1 MQFILTILFKRHKVL
16 TPLIFNHFI
25 QMSDGHNQQD
35 NDILL
40 WLTLSLTEGLGN
52 ASVCQLLAKF
62 GTPDAIFS
70 APYKQLR
77 EIVSDSIAKHIQK
90 GVDAT
95 QHKPTLDWLK
105 KDNAHIVTLADAH
118 YPQALLQ
125 IPNPPALLYTL
136 GQLNWLNHPS
146 LAMVGS
152 RSSTPQGEKNAEDF
166 AQSLCQHGLCVVSG
180 MALGI
185 DGAAHRGA
193 LKSNGATIAVVGTGL
208 DIVYPA
214 RHRDLAHKI
223 AERGLIMSEFS
234 LGTPSK
240 AQNFPRR
247 NRLISGL
254 SLGCLVVEANVSSGS
269 LITARLAIEQG
280 REVFAI
286 PGSIHSPVAKG
297 CHQLIKQGAKL
308 VESVQDILEELNW
321 AEISQQ
327 KPKNDLQK
335 HSPSGLMTQSGFL
348 DDNSQE
354 PNRILACMGFDTIQ
368 FDNLQALAGLTTEAL
383 SAMLVL
389 LELQGKIT
397 TLAGG
402 KYQRLI

>member
-1 MQFILTILFKRHKVL
+1 MADLTD
-16 TPLIFNHFI
+16 
-25 QMSDGHNQQD
+25 SDVAR
-35 NDILL
+35 
-40 WLTLSLTEGLGN
+40 WLSLNQTPGLGN
-52 ASVCQLLAKF
+52 ASICQLLTKF
-62 GTPDAIFS
+62 GSPEAI
-70 APYKQLR
+70 YKAKYNQLR
-77 EIVSDSIAKHIQK
+77 EIVGDEIAHTIQA
-90 GVDAT
+90 GVNEDIIA
-95 QHKPTLDWLK
+95 PTLKWLQ
-105 KDNAHIVTLADAH
+105 KDNVHLVTLADST
-118 YPQALLQ
+118 YPQQLLE
-125 IPNPPALLYTL
+125 ITNPPAVLYAI
-136 GQLNWLNHPS
+136 GNLNWLNHPS
-146 LAMVGS
+146 IAMVGS

-166 AQSLCQHGLCVVSG
+166 AQSLCEHGLCIISG

-193 LKSNGATIAVVGTGL
+193 LKANGATIAVVGTGL

-223 AERGLIMSEFS
+223 AERGLIISEFP

-254 SLGCLVVEANVSSGS
+254 SLGCLVVEANLGSGS

-297 CHQLIKQGAKL
+297 CHLLIKQGAKL
-308 VESVQDILEELNW
+308 VESVQDILEEINVAELNLDKTNL
-321 AEISQQ
+321 AEINRE
-327 KPKNDLQK
+327 KLKNVMSNN
-335 HSPSGLMTQSGFL
+335 SPSGLSADSSFATPTSL
-348 DDNSQE
+348 EANTV
-354 PNRILACMGFDTIQ
+354 LASMGFDAINFET
-368 FDNLQALAGLTTEAL
+368 LRTSTGLTTEAL
-383 SAMLVL
+383 SSMLMV
-389 LELQGKIT
+389 LELEGKLT